1 MTMKVKKIFTED
13 IEIANA
19 ILKRNEKVTR
29 DYLYKKCYPLF
40 KSIFDNYY
48 TDCNC
53 CKEFIDDIYIL
64 IMTPSKKTG
73 RCQLENFRGE
83 STLLTWLK
91 SVCIFY
97 SFNKYKKN
105 KLYINTESIDNPT
118 KNHADIDRKGSGS
131 VSIDLSNI
139 NSEDVQIILDLMPNK
154 TYSELLRLR
163 YLDNMTNKEVAKV
176 LGVTMDNY
184 YNMHL
189 RAQKQYELYHGKE
202 EHHA

>member
-1 MTMKVKKIFTED
+1 M
-13 IEIANA
+13 
-19 ILKRNEKVTR
+19 
-29 DYLYKKCYPLF
+29 
-40 KSIFDNYY
+40 
-48 TDCNC
+48 
-53 CKEFIDDIYIL
+53 
-64 IMTPSKKTG
+64 
-73 RCQLENFRGE
+73 
-83 STLLTWLK
+83 
-91 SVCIFY
+91 SVGIFY

-189 RAQKQYELYHGKE
+189 KAQKQYELYHGKE